1 MIRHL
6 KNMIESI
13 DISNILCI
21 VDYTDNKSGLLGM
34 YILHDKYLRYDSHHM
49 RVGESNLWNRP

>member
-1 MIRHL
+1 MLNIF
-6 KNMIESI
+6 
-13 DISNILCI
+13 DILYM
-21 VDYTDNKSGLLGM
+21 VKDTDNKSGLLGM